1 MDGLEIDRAL
11 IALQNRLRNE
21 SGLPV
26 SYGNDVAD
34 YCQSQFEA
42 CMQSIDQINL
52 YLDAIGL

>member
-1 MDGLEIDRAL
+1 MDGVEIDRAL
-11 IALQNRLRNE
+11 MALQRRLRKE

-34 YCQSQFEA
+34 YCQSQFDA
-42 CMQSIDQINL
+42 CMQSISQINL

>member
-1 MDGLEIDRAL
+1 MNGLEIDVALRAL
-11 IALQNRLRNE
+11 ETRLRNE

-26 SYGNDVAD
+26 SYGSDVAD
-34 YCQSQFEA
+34 YCQAQFDA